1 MKLISF
7 QFSCP
12 IEDFSRYIHLVD
24 NFASGYSE
32 AVKTNCTECLKI
44 EEWLKIIHY
53 LTILLLTTGWVGSS
67 LSMGHKIKKL
77 SPGLVCFSI
86 FLLLGI

>member
-44 EEWLKIIHY
+44 EECLKIIHY
-53 LTILLLTTGWVGSS
+53 LTILLLTTGWVGR
-67 LSMGHKIKKL
+67 K
-77 SPGLVCFSI
+77 
-86 FLLLGI
+86 

>member
-67 LSMGHKIKKL
+67 LSMGGIRL
-77 SPGLVCFSI
+77 RNLVQVWSVFLYFCF
-86 FLLLGI
+86 